1 MTFPTVSRQAR
12 EHDMASNRKS
22 FLLHIDS
29 LNVLNDLSDEQ
40 AGLLFRAIKAYQL
53 GEEVELDSMVKIAFS
68 PFKNQFARDD
78 EKYQNTCKARAEA
91 GSKGGK
97 QKVANASKSQQILA
111 KGSKSKQTL
120 ANVAD
125 SDSDSDSKSV
135 SDSDLKI
142 TMSTSVDSDQVIE
155 HDVQG
160 DQPAKPDNSAI
171 DIFHYWCD
179 SMRKNRMTSKMT
191 PKRMKCIKE
200 RLKQGY
206 TVDDIKT
213 AIYNCSQDPWSMGSN
228 DRQKPFNDIELICR
242 SGEKLES
249 YLDAVQQKAAA
260 RNVNSIG
267 ADFSPPKGWNT

>member
-1 MTFPTVSRQAR
+1 
-12 EHDMASNRKS
+12 MASNRKS

-53 GEEVELDSMVKIAFS
+53 GEEVELDSIVKIAFS

-97 QKVANASKSQQILA
+97 QKVANASKCNQEIPID
-111 KGSKSKQTL
+111 SKPKQTL

-125 SDSDSDSKSV
+125 SDSKSDSD
-135 SDSDLKI
+135 SDSDLKR
-142 TMSTSVDSDQVIE
+142 TMPTGVGCDQVIE
-155 HDVQG
+155 QTDQG
-160 DQPAKPDNSAI
+160 DHSTKPDNSAI

-191 PKRMKCIKE
+191 PKRMKCIKD

-213 AIYNCSQDPWSMGSN
+213 AIYNCSQDPFSMGRN
-228 DRQKPFNDIELICR
+228 DRNKPFNDIELICR

-249 YLDAVQQKAAA
+249 FFTAAQSQQFNAKAQQTIT
-260 RNVNSIG
+260 NLQ
-267 ADFSPPKGWNT
+267 DWELHDE